1 LFGVNLTRDQAIR
14 FKDLEFITDHLDNL
28 RLLPKG
34 DDSSAMVR
42 GMAHNGSPSL
52 HAIL

>member
-14 FKDLEFITDHLDNL
+14 FKDLEFIADHLDNL

-34 DDSSAMVR
+34 DDSSAM
-42 GMAHNGSPSL
+42 AHNGSPSL